1 LQADLLIKGGTII
14 DPARGMM
21 DVGDIA
27 VKGSRIAA
35 TSAADAVSA
44 DIVVDASGCLVA
56 PGLIDHHAHVFHG
69 GTALGVAPDVTCLP
83 MGVTTVVDAGSAGVD
98 SFETFVRSVVAQAQM
113 RVLGW
118 INISSEGMVTKLHA
132 EDLNPEKFDGDRL
145 GIFLD
150 RYKDI
155 ALGLK
160 IRCGAELVGEHGL
173 NALSRTLEM
182 AREFGC
188 PVNVHVTNPPG
199 DLGDL
204 AEMLRPG
211 DVICHAYQGTGST
224 ILNADGRIKE
234 KILAARRRGVL
245 FDTADGRGNH
255 SQQVIKQAVAQ
266 GFYPDI
272 ISTDLVKQG
281 AFRETLFG
289 LPLVMS
295 KYLAAGLPLN
305 EVVRACTET
314 PAKARGLAGTAGTL
328 APGTQADIAIFSLEE
343 GSREMHDRHG
353 NAMTLPRYLFP
364 QMTVLKGEIVFRQLS
379 FF

>member
-1 LQADLLIKGGTII
+1 MEAGDIVVKGG
-14 DPARGMM
+14 
-21 DVGDIA
+21 
-27 VKGSRIAA
+27 RIVA
-35 TSAADAVSA
+35 TSATEAVSA
-44 DIVVDASGCLVA
+44 EVVVDASGCVVT
-56 PGLIDHHAHVFHG
+56 PGLIDYHAHVFHAA
-69 GTALGVAPDVTCLP
+69 TALGVAPDVTFLP
-83 MGVTTVVDAGSAGVD
+83 MGVTIVVDAGSAGVD
-98 SFETFVRSVVAQAQM
+98 SFEMFVRSVVAQNQM

-118 INISSEGMVTKLHA
+118 INVSSEGMVTGLHA

-145 GIFLD
+145 GMFLG
-150 RYKDI
+150 RYPDV

-173 NALSRTLEM
+173 NALSRTLEL
-182 AREFGC
+182 AGEFGC

-211 DVICHAYQGTGST
+211 DVICHVYQGTGST
-224 ILNADGRIKE
+224 ILDADGRIKE

-255 SQQVIKQAVAQ
+255 SQQVIKQAIAE

-272 ISTDLVKQG
+272 ISTDLVRQG
-281 AFRETLFG
+281 VFRETLFG

-295 KYLAAGLPLN
+295 KYLAAGLPLG

-314 PAKARGLAGTAGTL
+314 PARALGLAGKAGTL
-328 APGTQADIAIFSLEE
+328 APGAQADIAIFSLKE
-343 GSREMHDRHG
+343 SARQMHDRHG
-353 NAMTLPRYLFP
+353 GAMTIPKYLFP
-364 QMTVLKGEIVFRQLS
+364 EMTVLKGEIVFRQLS